1 MSRVDEELDLFEEAV
16 KKAERAALKYI
27 LSKVE
32 KKDLLDYG
40 VNVVLKR
47 EGKEGVNLNVDVSI
61 VLSPF
66 CKENPKKL
74 AEEAGKKALEVLE
87 EVLSKL
93 ELGSPARKPEEKK
106 KLDNNPC

>member
-93 ELGSPARKPEEKK
+93 ELGSSARKPEEKK
-106 KLDNNPC
+106 ELDNNPC

>member
-106 KLDNNPC
+106 ELDNNPC